1 MRCIVLISLALL
13 VGCTEY
19 DIDGNP
25 DDVNPPI
32 GPAPDIK
39 VDPLS
44 LSWGVKLPGCPSA
57 AKTVTI
63 SNVGEEDLE
72 VEEIR
77 LAGDGSAYTLTAAPR
92 TLAPGDAMEA
102 SVEFIAGTTIEYLA
116 EIEVLSNDPDEE
128 LVAVDMSGEGGDNP
142 TNEDIFDQS
151 TPTKVDVLWV
161 LDNSCSMSDTVTDL
175 ELAFDDFI
183 GNFVTLG
190 LDYQIGVT
198 TTDMDDPTM
207 QGRLQGP
214 TLVMASAT
222 MSQSDIVQAFDDAV
236 EPDATGSAN
245 EKALGAAYAAL
256 ESPGYALSQGLVRQ
270 GANLAVIVVGDEDDQ
285 SSMSASQYV
294 SWMDAYKLDPDM
306 TTVSG
311 LVPSGQ
317 NLFDPNGCV
326 DPMSVPKLIDV
337 IDETGGLRTPLCDLD
352 FDEVMQWLS
361 FTAAGLQT
369 EFPLSGTPATGAVG
383 IRVTVDGN
391 SVSYDPLGANGWTYN
406 WQTNTVVFH
415 GQTIPGPGLTVVITY
430 PVEGSC

>member
-1 MRCIVLISLALL
+1 MRAIVLLSLALL
-13 VGCTEY
+13 AGCTEY
-19 DIDGNP
+19 DIEGNP
-25 DDVNPPI
+25 DDVTGPI
-32 GPAPDIK
+32 PDIK

-44 LSWGVKLPGCPSA
+44 LSWGVKLPGCPSTP
-57 AKTVTI
+57 KVITI
-63 SNVGEEDLE
+63 SNVGESILE
-72 VEEIR
+72 VDQIR
-77 LAGDGSAYTLTAAPR
+77 LAGDSSAYTLTATPG
-92 TLAPGDAMEA
+92 TLAAGASMEA
-102 SVEFIAGTTIEYLA
+102 SVEFVAGTTIEYLA
-116 EIEVLSNDPDEE
+116 EVEVLSNDPDEE
-128 LVAVDMSGEGGDNP
+128 LVGVDMSGEGGNNP

-151 TPTKVDVLWV
+151 TPTTVDVLWV

-175 ELAFDDFI
+175 EIAFDDFI

-198 TTDMDDPTM
+198 TTDMDNPTM

-214 TLVMASAT
+214 THVMKSAT
-222 MSQSDIVQAFDDAV
+222 MTQAQIVQAFDDAV
-236 EPDATGSAN
+236 EPNSAGSAS

-256 ESPGYALSQGLVRQ
+256 EDPGHALSEGLVRQ

-285 SSMSASQYV
+285 SSMNRSQYV
-294 SWMDAYKLDPDM
+294 SWMDAYKIDPDM

-326 DPMSVPKLIDV
+326 DPMSVPKIIGV
-337 IDETGGLRTPLCDLD
+337 IDDTGGLRTPLCDLD

-369 EFPLSGTPATGAVG
+369 EFLLSGTPASGAVG
-383 IRVTVDGN
+383 IHVTVDGN
-391 SVSYDPLGANGWTYN
+391 TIPYDVLGQNGWTYN
-406 WQTNTVVFH
+406 WQTNAVVFH
-415 GQTIPGPGLTVVITY
+415 GSSIPGPGLTVVITY